1 MSKLPVII
9 PDWIKPEKW
18 EEFKEHRK
26 LLGKNKVL
34 NHLSTKKIIN
44 KLTKYREQGYDPN
57 AIIDEAIENG
67 WTSVFITRE
76 MKQEKGK
83 TRGNWAGLDPDHQM
97 KIAIEEF
104 EKGEYGKLN

>member
-44 KLTKYREQGYDPN
+44 KLIKYRE
-57 AIIDEAIENG
+57 
-67 WTSVFITRE
+67 
-76 MKQEKGK
+76 
-83 TRGNWAGLDPDHQM
+83 
-97 KIAIEEF
+97 
-104 EKGEYGKLN
+104 